1 MRVATTTCPGP
12 VETTRSGHAG
22 RGRITNTSHTNW
34 TKELGPSTRYWK
46 NRANSAIDGEFSP
59 AQFDRMAAG
68 KPPLHPSVGVPM
80 ELDHIVPRH
89 LGGTHAPGNL
99 REVWP
104 WQHAELDPYR
114 YYNGPTP

>member
-1 MRVATTTCPGP
+1 
-12 VETTRSGHAG
+12 
-22 RGRITNTSHTNW
+22 
-34 TKELGPSTRYWK
+34 
-46 NRANSAIDGEFSP
+46 
-59 AQFDRMAAG
+59 
-68 KPPLHPSVGVPM
+68 M

-104 WQHAELDPYR
+104 WRHAELDPYR